1 MRAMSGNRVLLVTGG
16 SRGIGAS
23 VCRLAGQAGWQV
35 VVNYASNREAAESV
49 VEDIRAAGGTAISVE
64 GDVGTE
70 LGLASIFAAVDA
82 TFGQLDGL
90 VNNAGIIG
98 MPARVD
104 EVSPERLERMF
115 AVNVIGSIRAAQEA
129 VRRMSTRHGGRGGV
143 IVNLSSMAAL
153 IGAAGQYVDYAATK
167 GAIESFTTGLARE
180 VATEGIRVN
189 LVRPGI
195 IDTDIH
201 ASGGLPDRAQQSAGI
216 IPMQRPG
223 TADEVAQSILFL
235 LSDAAS
241 YVTGAALNVSGGR

>member
-1 MRAMSGNRVLLVTGG
+1 MSGNKVLLVTGG

-35 VVNYASNREAAESV
+35 VVNYASNREAAERV

-115 AVNVIGSIRAAQEA
+115 AVNVIGSIRATQEA

>member
-1 MRAMSGNRVLLVTGG
+1 MSGNRVLLVTGG

-49 VEDIRAAGGTAISVE
+49 VEGIRAAGGTAMSVE

-104 EVSPERLERMF
+104 AVSPERLERMF

>member
-1 MRAMSGNRVLLVTGG
+1 MTGNRVLLVTGG

-49 VEDIRAAGGTAISVE
+49 VEDIRAAGGTAMSVE

-115 AVNVIGSIRAAQEA
+115 AVNVIGAIRAAQEA

>member
-1 MRAMSGNRVLLVTGG
+1 MSGNKVLLVTGG

-35 VVNYASNREAAESV
+35 VVNYASNREAAERV
-49 VEDIRAAGGTAISVE
+49 VEDIRSAGGTAMSVE

>member
-1 MRAMSGNRVLLVTGG
+1 MSGNRVLLVTGG

-90 VNNAGIIG
+90 VNTAGIIG